1 MSRKSILYG
10 SVVHISNLLKVNR
23 IDGLT
28 TKVIEI
34 GGCAKTV
41 KINGDLIVV
50 GKNCASCLKT
60 NDPDISVDISG
71 SNPPIPG
78 QILVATSFNTAQWV
92 NGGGGGSSGNIA
104 YQLSSVENRTIGITY
119 VPITYLTWISSLYAT
134 YTNGIIA
141 FEVVIPTGSALDLR
155 IRGVNTGVL
164 LDILNINSSQFISQL
179 LTTIPSIND
188 RIVIEIR
195 SANGLSIRPKIFG
208 ITLQFT
214 Q

>member
-1 MSRKSILYG
+1 MW
-10 SVVHISNLLKVNR
+10 
-23 IDGLT
+23 
-28 TKVIEI
+28 
-34 GGCAKTV
+34 
-41 KINGDLIVV
+41 IN
-50 GKNCASCLKT
+50 T
-60 NDPDISVDISG
+60 
-71 SNPPIPG
+71 
-78 QILVATSFNTAQWV
+78 
-92 NGGGGGSSGNIA
+92 
-104 YQLSSVENRTIGITY
+104 
-119 VPITYLTWISSLYAT
+119 LYAT

-141 FEVVIPTGSALDLR
+141 FEVVIPTGSALDFR
-155 IRGVNTGVL
+155 IRGINTGVL